1 MKIKKLLSLILAVLL
16 LCGSASASFEA
27 IAANSVSVDSFID
40 SVEELNAEE
49 AEEEKTLEES
59 AGSRV
64 IVKSLQKPETFG
76 NAEYIKGTYGKHIF
90 QYATEEEATEAV
102 EHYRSLSGVVYAVL
116 DGIVK
121 TQGVPYSEAMLGTQR
136 AKEYIANQEIT
147 QEAVKVGVLDT
158 GIEFTNEL
166 YEDNP
171 RIIDSGVNMTD
182 SGYKNSAYDDEGHG
196 SIVAEIVMD
205 NTPEAVNVVGYKVLN
220 SNGSGTN
227 LWVATGIEKAVE
239 NGVDIINLSLGG
251 EAEPIG
257 YESSIV
263 LDDAVR
269 FAIAQGVTVVA
280 ASGNNAYNAK
290 YYSPANVEGVITVGA
305 IDKAGNP
312 AYFSNFGDCVDFVAP
327 GVQIEH
333 DFIKYFY
340 DEWGDITSCGYK
352 EPVDGTSFSSP
363 YVAATAATTLCVILI
378 CQVIK

>member
-16 LCGSASASFEA
+16 LCCSASASFEA

-49 AEEEKTLEES
+49 VEEEKTLEES

-64 IVKSLQKPETFG
+64 IVKSLQNPETFG

-90 QYATEEEATEAV
+90 QYTTEEEALEAV
-102 EHYRSLSGVVYAVL
+102 EHYRSLSGIKYAVL

-136 AKEYIANQEIT
+136 AKEYIATQEIT
-147 QEAVKVGVLDT
+147 QEAVKVGVIDT

-196 SIVAEIVMD
+196 SIVSEIVMD
-205 NTPEAVNVVGYKVLN
+205 NTPDSVNVVGYKVLN
-220 SNGSGTN
+220 SNGAGTN

-269 FAIAQGVTVVA
+269 FAIEQGVLVVA
-280 ASGNNAYNAK
+280 SSGNDGYNAK
-290 YYSPANVEGVITVGA
+290 YFSPANVEGVVTVGA

-327 GVQIEH
+327 GVQIEP
-333 DFIKYFY
+333 DLIKYFY
-340 DEWGDITSCGYK
+340 KYNDYLE
-352 EPVDGTSFSSP
+352 
-363 YVAATAATTLCVILI
+363 
-378 CQVIK
+378 